1 MAYKHTSNSALQI
14 GQELGVDYV
23 LESSVRR
30 DADQVRITAQLIRAR
45 DQLHVWAQ
53 NYDRHISGSIA
64 LQEEVAKAVAGQIEV
79 KLSPAYASRPPT
91 SHSDPEATVA
101 YLRGR
106 YF

>member
-1 MAYKHTSNSALQI
+1 QQI

-30 DADQVRITAQLIRAR
+30 DGDEVRITTQLIRAR
-45 DQLHVWAQ
+45 DQIHVWAH

-64 LQEEVAKAVAGQIEV
+64 LQEEVARAVADQIEV
-79 KLSPAYASRPPT
+79 KLSPAYASRPVR
-91 SHSDPEATVA
+91 SHFVPQATEA

-106 YF
+106 YFGNQFTPDG